1 MLEIIKANILFI
13 LIIFFLFFTNKIM
26 TIKSKIFITLLIL
39 ILQCIL
45 YSCDENICL
54 GFLGSYLSFLIFLLF
69 LKLLIRFS
77 FYYSRKINEQK
88 LKKILLYCV
97 KNECYSNKFDII
109 IRNLLLFFL
118 EQNQLYDSN
127 YKFKEDDNFKNI
139 KIENNQFQFKKKLE
153 KNVKPIQPQNDDQQT
168 VDPLSN
174 SPQKNV
180 EEEKENEKFTLSY
193 DINLNIDP
201 NQKPLCIKGTLKKKL
216 KNNKN
221 NIYNC
226 NNLEYIGNI
235 KNFEYDDDMN
245 DDKKKDRKIESQ
257 TNSIKKGKNF
267 IVEGYF
273 SNGQLQ
279 NNKIRI
285 NKKIEGYLS
294 EDQLIFTNNQTLNIS
309 KDVEKYP
316 DNENNIGNK
325 NWIMKED

>member
-1 MLEIIKANILFI
+1 MNPLIVSCLFV
-13 LIIFFLFFTNKIM
+13 LIILMLFFTNKIM
-26 TIKSKIFITLLIL
+26 KTKSKILIITLIF
-39 ILQCIL
+39 IFQCFL
-45 YSCDENICL
+45 FSCDENICF
-54 GFLGSYLSFLIFLLF
+54 GFLGTYILFLIILFF
-69 LKLLIRFS
+69 LKIITRLS
-77 FYYSRKINEQK
+77 FYYSSKINEQK

-97 KNECYSNKFDII
+97 KNECYSNKFDLI

-118 EQNQLYDSN
+118 EQNQLYDNN

-139 KIENNQFQFKKKLE
+139 KIENNQFNFKINLE
-153 KNVKPIQPQNDDQQT
+153 KNVKPIQPQNDEQQT
-168 VDPLSN
+168 VDPLSK
-174 SPQKNV
+174 STQKNI

-226 NNLEYIGNI
+226 NNLEYEGNI

-279 NNKIRI
+279 NNKIKI

-294 EDQLIFTNNQTLNIS
+294 EDQLILTNNQTLNIS